1 MNYTNYDDI
10 KKAEYDKLHHK
21 VEVNVKMPYEQRK
34 TIRKVLRMKRK
45 TLVGFLNTA
54 TTRQERHR
62 FNLELQELDKRINTT
77 MPEQYD
83 VELI

>member
-1 MNYTNYDDI
+1 MNYDDI

-21 VEVNVKMPYEQRK
+21 VEVRANMPYEQRK

-54 TTRQERHR
+54 ITRQERHR
-62 FNLELQELDKRINTT
+62 FSLELEELDKRINTT
-77 MPEQYD
+77 MPEKYGIE
-83 VELI
+83 VI